1 MHPNVY
7 PFGYLHIVILLDLE
21 GANLFK
27 ALLIYV
33 SAQKVSEKRENMK
46 SLGGDGD
53 TVNPL
58 KPLQVIHYPAFFPS
72 LLSFILQKLGMMM
85 A

>member
-1 MHPNVY
+1 M
-7 PFGYLHIVILLDLE
+7 FILL
-21 GANLFK
+21 GTYCNLIGFGGCKSFFK

-46 SLGGDGD
+46 SLVGDGD

>member
-7 PFGYLHIVILLDLE
+7 PWVHTIILLDLE
-21 GANLFK
+21 

-33 SAQKVSEKRENMK
+33 LAQKVSEKRENMK
-46 SLGGDGD
+46 SLVGDGD

>member
-7 PFGYLHIVILLDLE
+7 PWVHTVILLDLE

-46 SLGGDGD
+46 SLVGDGD

>member
-1 MHPNVY
+1 M
-7 PFGYLHIVILLDLE
+7 FILL
-21 GANLFK
+21 GTYCNLIGFGGCKSFK

-46 SLGGDGD
+46 SLVGDGD